1 MQDLNDLWYFAQV
14 VEQGGFSPASRAIG
28 IPKSRL
34 SRRIAL
40 LEERLG
46 TRLLQR
52 STRSFTVT
60 DAGQLF
66 YRHCK
71 AMIIEAEAAQEA
83 METLHAEP
91 CGLIRL
97 TCPVALLH
105 VHIGEMLAQFML
117 KFPHVTVQ
125 LEETN
130 RRVDVVNENI
140 DLAIRVRPL
149 PLEDSDLVMRKLA
162 TRNMCLVASPSLVAQ
177 FGLPSS
183 PADLQHW
190 PSLARAHAQ
199 NHYRWFL
206 IGPEQQ
212 EATIHHQ
219 PRFITTDMIALRTAA
234 VAGVGVVQLPLL
246 MLDEQLKEGKLVQLL
261 PEWRAKQEIIHI
273 VYPSRRGQLPAVRA
287 LIDFLAERYEALVE
301 N

>member
-14 VEQGGFSPASRAIG
+14 VEHGGFSPAGRAIG
-28 IPKSRL
+28 VPKSRL

-40 LEERLG
+40 LEERLA
-46 TRLLQR
+46 TRLIQR
-52 STRSFTVT
+52 STRSFTIT

-66 YRHCK
+66 YRHCR

-83 METLHAEP
+83 MESLQAEP

-105 VHIGEMLAQFML
+105 VHVGEMLAQFML
-117 KFPHVTVQ
+117 KYPQVTVQ

-130 RRVDVVNENI
+130 RRVDILNENI

-149 PLEDSDLVMRKLA
+149 PLEDSELVMRKLA
-162 TRNMCLVASPSLVAQ
+162 TRTMCLVASPDLVTR
-177 FGLPSS
+177 FGLPAS

-190 PSLARAHAQ
+190 PSLARARVQ
-199 NHYRWFL
+199 NHYRWVL
-206 IGPEQQ
+206 TGPEGQ
-212 EATIHHQ
+212 EATLHHQ
-219 PRFITTDMIALRTAA
+219 PRFITTDMLALRAAA

-246 MLDEQLKEGKLVQLL
+246 MLDEQMREGKLVRLL
-261 PEWRAKQEIIHI
+261 PEWRAKPEIIHV

-287 LIDFLAERYEALVE
+287 LIDFLAEGYNALVE
-301 N
+301 S

>member
-1 MQDLNDLWYFAQV
+1 MQDLNDLAYFAQV
-14 VEQGGFSPASRAIG
+14 VEHGGFSPASRATG
-28 IPKSRL
+28 VPKSRL

-40 LEERLG
+40 LEARLG

-105 VHIGEMLAQFML
+105 VHIGEMLAQFMIHY
-117 KFPHVTVQ
+117 PQVTVQ

-130 RRVDVVNENI
+130 RRVDLVHENV

-162 TRNMCLVASPSLVAQ
+162 IRNMCLAASPDLVAR
-177 FGLPSS
+177 FGMPAF
-183 PADLQHW
+183 PADLQNW
-190 PSLARAHAQ
+190 PSLARARVQ
-199 NHYRWFL
+199 QHYRWL
-206 IGPEQQ
+206 LTGPEGQ
-212 EATIHHQ
+212 EATLHHQ

-246 MLDEQLKEGKLVQLL
+246 MLAEQLKEGKLVHIL
-261 PEWRAKQEIIHI
+261 PQWRARQEIIHV

-287 LIDFLAERYEALVE
+287 FIDFLAERYEALVE
-301 N
+301 S